1 MHTFAA
7 FIVDCQGSGN
17 STSDI
22 TTLGNIAALKAN
34 IFHELIKD
42 TRDILGGKVLV
53 QRRTR
58 RKRVSR
64 QRRNDQMKRQGI
76 W

>member
-17 STSDI
+17 STPNI
-22 TTLGNIAALKAN
+22 PTLGNITALKAN
-34 IFHELIKD
+34 IFHESIKD